1 MDEGIWTPL
10 EITQETMK
18 EMEGQGNKL
27 EDKNKETNEKMKEME
42 KMDCR
47 KDRNVDT
54 VKKRKLLRK

>member
-1 MDEGIWTPL
+1 
-10 EITQETMK
+10 
-18 EMEGQGNKL
+18 MERQGNKL